1 MSTIIY
7 GRGSDLIKIEGDI
20 YDEIGCYGTDISE
33 RGVLIVGS
41 DGTAIEMKYAKGG
54 MAIWGISLLRQGLLF
69 ERIEPCTDEEAT
81 PYSDIAYFKDGIKSF
96 FVANDWEYIK

>member
-7 GRGSDLIKIEGDI
+7 GRSDDLIEIEGDI
-20 YDEIGCYGTDISE
+20 YDEIGCYGTDIRE

-41 DGTAIEMKYAKGG
+41 DGTAIEVKYAKGG
-54 MAIWGISLLRQGLLF
+54 MAIWGISLLRQGPLF

-96 FVANDWEYIK
+96 SSPQGWEYIK